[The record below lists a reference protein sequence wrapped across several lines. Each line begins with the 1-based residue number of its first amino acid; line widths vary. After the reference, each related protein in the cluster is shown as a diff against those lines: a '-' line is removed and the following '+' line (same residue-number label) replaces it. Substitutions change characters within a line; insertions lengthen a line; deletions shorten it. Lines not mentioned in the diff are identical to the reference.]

1 MLTIMPQNC
10 FCPPG
15 TRPCSMCKMRHNT
28 ALELAAWLTNDRR
41 NAWDVYAMSKLENQE
56 MKIEV
61 REQHA
66 RDWQWKREYDKLKH
80 QREEHARQLRQQ
92 QLLWK
97 QKKETEQRMLEQQQ
111 QERLE
116 EERKQKLQEQA
127 KREQLLDNEHRKQ
140 LQFQREFAF
149 TVQEHRL
156 LWKLNNNAANQEH
169 PQPDRAP
176 RSQRSLCPPRPLRP
190 LRPPPATG
198 TMPVL

>member
-1 MLTIMPQNC
+1 
-10 FCPPG
+10 
-15 TRPCSMCKMRHNT
+15 MRHNT

-116 EERKQKLQEQA
+116 EVVRER
-127 KREQLLDNEHRKQ
+127 
-140 LQFQREFAF
+140 
-149 TVQEHRL
+149 T
-156 LWKLNNNAANQEH
+156 
-169 PQPDRAP
+169 
-176 RSQRSLCPPRPLRP
+176 
-190 LRPPPATG
+190 
-198 TMPVL
+198 